1 MPDTP
6 YLLAAIGVSA
16 AVTWGLRALP
26 FAALAP
32 LRSSAVLH
40 FLSVR
45 MPVGVMVILTVYS
58 LRDLPSP
65 ARSGPRPPSSPWPP
79 PSACTCGGATRC

>member
-32 LRSSAVLH
+32 LRASAVLH
-40 FLSVR
+40 HLSER
-45 MPVGVMVILTVYS
+45 MPVGVMVILTVYA

-65 ARSGPRPPSSPWPP
+65 ARCGPYPPPSPWPP
-79 PSACTCGGATRC
+79 PSACTSGGATPS